1 MSMVSTAD
9 AYQRRHRWAGLPVAV
24 LYKFG
29 DDQGSYLAAQITYYG
44 FVAAFPLLLLLAT
57 ILGYALHGNPHL
69 QRQVLDSALAQ
80 FPVIGDQVT
89 ANIRSFHGSTAGLVI
104 GILGCV
110 YGGLG
115 IVQAVQNTLNKVWG
129 VPRDSRPNPVRAR
142 LRSLLLLAFGG
153 ASVIVT
159 TVLSALGAAADA
171 YGASLGGS
179 VRALATAAAIALNV
193 TLFTVAFRV
202 LTARR
207 VAVRQIRA
215 GAIAAAVTWQALQLA
230 GTLLLGQKL
239 KGATATYGLF
249 ALVLGLLAWIY
260 LGAVTTVICAEFN
273 AVRAGQLWP
282 RSLLAPFT
290 DNADLTPADRRAYT
304 SYAKTERHKSFE
316 NIDVSFGERPH
327 PGPGQG
333 NHDPERAGAARRR
346 ERRWPSARARSRETC
361 IWEMPSRCPIS
372 RLRHVARKSISR
384 ISCSR
389 GGSSPQ
395 CAATAFMSSMCS
407 SRGSSCAEG
416 PPGCSCPAGRP
427 AARPARTAG
436 RPAPPAGRAAAHR
449 ADPQVPGQVGL
460 GRGPAQLLGQLP
472 GRLAGLEHQLLHRAP
487 DVDLP
492 PLVTEVPLEL
502 AADARPRV
510 RGQAARRRPD
520 RSCRSPSS
528 GRHTPPASGPPPAQ
542 GCAGTAA
549 RRTGP
554 GR

>member
-1 MSMVSTAD
+1 MSMVSQAD
-9 AYQRRHRWAGLPVAV
+9 AYQRRHRWVGLPVAV

-80 FPVIGDQVT
+80 FPVIGGQVT

-104 GILGCV
+104 GMLGCV

-129 VPRDSRPNPVRAR
+129 VPRDSRPNPVKAR

-153 ASVIVT
+153 ASVIAT

-179 VRALATAAAIALNV
+179 VRALATGAAIALNV
-193 TLFTVAFRV
+193 TLFIVAFRV

-215 GAIAAAVTWQALQLA
+215 GAVAAAVTWQALQWV
-230 GTLLLGQKL
+230 GTLLLGHNL

-260 LGAVTTVICAEFN
+260 LGAVTTVMSAEFN

-290 DNADLTPADRRAYT
+290 DNADLTPADQRAYA

-327 PGPGQG
+327 L
-333 NHDPERAGAARRR
+333 R
-346 ERRWPSARARSRETC
+346 SAE
-361 IWEMPSRCPIS
+361 P
-372 RLRHVARKSISR
+372 
-384 ISCSR
+384 
-389 GGSSPQ
+389 
-395 CAATAFMSSMCS
+395 
-407 SRGSSCAEG
+407 
-416 PPGCSCPAGRP
+416 
-427 AARPARTAG
+427 
-436 RPAPPAGRAAAHR
+436 
-449 ADPQVPGQVGL
+449 
-460 GRGPAQLLGQLP
+460 
-472 GRLAGLEHQLLHRAP
+472 
-487 DVDLP
+487 
-492 PLVTEVPLEL
+492 
-502 AADARPRV
+502 
-510 RGQAARRRPD
+510 
-520 RSCRSPSS
+520 
-528 GRHTPPASGPPPAQ
+528 
-542 GCAGTAA
+542 
-549 RRTGP
+549 
-554 GR
+554 